1 MTAPVDY
8 RRRGQAVWLDTI
20 SSKLIRTGRLSSWID
35 SGSIY
40 GVTSNPTIF
49 GQSIQKNEGD
59 YNAVIEKRAREGADA
74 FTIYDEITRRDI
86 AEGADLFKPL
96 HDRSPVDGWISLEV
110 LPSLAE
116 DTEKTVAEAQRLIG
130 LLKRPNVF
138 IKVPATPAGVP
149 AIRRLIGAG
158 VSINVTLM
166 FNRKHYRDVAAA
178 CIGGLSDF
186 AAKGGDLS
194 RVHSVASFFVSR
206 VDTLI
211 DKSLDDLISGVSRS
225 PRAPRTETE
234 KAHISSL
241 KGKAGLANSKV
252 VYQDFLESFGNEPFT
267 SLNAKG
273 ARVQRPLWAS
283 TGTKNP
289 AYSDLLYVENL
300 IGPDTVNT
308 MPEKTLDALLDHGKC
323 PGDTVK
329 EGLGEARKTLDD
341 LRSFGVDT
349 EAVGEQLQ
357 KDGVALFTKSYQE
370 LMATIESR
378 RAEATNTARAEVK
391 V

>member
-1 MTAPVDY
+1 MSAPVDY

-20 SSKLIRTGRLSSWID
+20 SSNLIRTGRLAAWIEA
-35 SGSIY
+35 GVVY

-49 GQSIQKNEGD
+49 GQAIQKNEGD
-59 YNAVIEKRAREGADA
+59 YNIVLEKRSREGADA
-74 FTIYDEITRRDI
+74 FTLYDELTRRDI
-86 AEGADLFKPL
+86 AEGADLFRKL
-96 HDRSPVDGWISLEV
+96 HDRSPADGWISLEV
-110 LPSLAE
+110 LPSLASE
-116 DTEKTVAEAQRLIG
+116 TEKTVAEAQRLTK
-130 LLKRPNVF
+130 LLGRPNVF
-138 IKVPATPAGVP
+138 IKVPATSAGIP

-158 VSINVTLM
+158 VSINITLM

-178 CIGGLSDF
+178 YLGGLSDF

-206 VDTLI
+206 VDTLV
-211 DKSLDDLISGVSRS
+211 DKALDVKIADLSGV
-225 PRAPRTETE
+225 E
-234 KAHISSL
+234 KAHVEGL

-252 VYQDFLESFGNEPFT
+252 VYRDFLETFGKEPFF
-267 SLNAKG
+267 SLKAKG

-308 MPEKTLDALLDHGKC
+308 MPEKTLEALLDHGKC
-323 PGDTVK
+323 PGDTVLR
-329 EGLGEARKTLDD
+329 GVDEARKTLDE
-341 LRSFGVDT
+341 LRSIGLDV

-357 KDGVALFTKSYQE
+357 KDGVALFTKAYEE
-370 LMATIESR
+370 LLNTIESR
-378 RAEATNTARAEVK
+378 RAEVTKTAK
-391 V
+391 VGVHA

>member
-1 MTAPVDY
+1 MSPPVEY

-20 SSKLIRTGRLSSWID
+20 SSKLIHTGRLGGWID
-35 SGSIY
+35 SGAIY

-59 YNAVIEKRAREGADA
+59 YNAVIQKRACEGADA
-74 FTIYDEITRRDI
+74 FTLYDEITRRDI
-86 AEGADLFKPL
+86 AEGADLFRKL

-110 LPSLAE
+110 LPSLAG
-116 DTEKTVAEAQRLIG
+116 DTEKTVAEAQRLTK
-130 LLKRPNVF
+130 LLNRPNVF
-138 IKVPATPAGVP
+138 IKVPATPAGIP

-166 FNRKHYRDVAAA
+166 FNRKHYRDVATAY
-178 CIGGLSDF
+178 IGGLSDL

-206 VDTLI
+206 VDTLV
-211 DKSLDDLISGVSRS
+211 DKGLEERIGKASGAE
-225 PRAPRTETE
+225 RARLEG
-234 KAHISSL
+234 L
-241 KGKAGLANSKV
+241 KGKAGLANCRV
-252 VYQDFLESFGNEPFT
+252 VYQDFLDIFWKEPFT
-267 SLNAKG
+267 GLKAKG

-308 MPEKTLDALLDHGKC
+308 MPEKTLEALLDHGKC
-323 PGDTVK
+323 PGDTVR
-329 EGLGEARKTLDD
+329 EGLGEAHRTLDA
-341 LRSFGVDT
+341 LRTSGLDI

-357 KDGVALFTKSYQE
+357 RDGVVLFSKSYDE

-378 RAEATNTARAEVK
+378 RAEATKTAKTGATA
-391 V
+391 